1 MVTQDGDNVIS
12 LGDAVT
18 QKVTQDG
25 DNVISLGNPEVT
37 QDGDNVISLGNPDG
51 CLGERDAAAQ
61 ELLR

>member
-1 MVTQDGDNVIS
+1 M
-12 LGDAVT
+12 
-18 QKVTQDG
+18 VTQDG

-37 QDGDNVISLGNPDG
+37 QDGDNVISLDNPDG